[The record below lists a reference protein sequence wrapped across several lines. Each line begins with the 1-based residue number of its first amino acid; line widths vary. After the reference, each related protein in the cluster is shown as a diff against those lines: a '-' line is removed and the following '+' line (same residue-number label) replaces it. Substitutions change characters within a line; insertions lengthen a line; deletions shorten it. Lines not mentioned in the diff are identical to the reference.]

1 MFDVIILTIIF
12 ISCFLLAL
20 DNPLY
25 DPYGNLMT
33 FIVQV
38 DRFTSLIF
46 LIEIIIKVIAFGF
59 ICNGRKSY
67 MRNTHNILDFTIVV
81 ASSFAIVNR
90 LKGPSQ
96 QFNFIKIMR
105 SIRLLR
111 PLKLISRNKNLTLSM
126 KALIMSVPSIL
137 SLLVIPT
144 LLMFIF
150 GIVGV

>member
-1 MFDVIILTIIF
+1 
-12 ISCFLLAL
+12 
-20 DNPLY
+20 
-25 DPYGNLMT
+25 MT
-33 FIVQV
+33 FILYV
-38 DRFTSLIF
+38 DRFTSLLF
-46 LIEIIIKVIAFGF
+46 LIEIIIKVIAFGL
-59 ICNGRKSY
+59 ICNGRQSY
-67 MRNTHNILDFTIVV
+67 LRNSHNIMDFVIVV
-81 ASSFAIVNR
+81 SSFVAISNRFNVN
-90 LKGPSQ
+90 SQ
-96 QFNFIKIMR
+96 HFNFVKIMR